1 MPRFSLSPLRLIPS
15 IPSEITRP
23 RYSPSIPIDS
33 VCPELSAVRS
43 QVYPVYF
50 PFLRFMPPVATIS
63 PQCLHCPAER
73 AVMRVLRPSKHHFL
87 SSSSS
92 SLAAYLAPS
101 ISYPLKPRYFHQ
113 TRSSPKDPAIFKNSL
128 QKTLE
133 AHRSSN
139 RASLIRR
146 IPTKP
151 DHSES
156 SPAEVASGDGSS
168 NDSSTADVTLGQ
180 SSSTPRG
187 SKRRLR
193 SIQKSYQPPR
203 TTYAPQLI
211 HWDADPKRGRSV
223 QCPWL
228 DDLDSTRPFS
238 DGLSQ
243 LDAEIKALEKYLSP
257 SPPEEESVHRIT
269 AHIAGL
275 LEGTAPRAPCIIGS
289 WRTGLAMSHSHLDL
303 LLPVPDSIRS
313 NELVRKPSATRPQI
327 LTQHKRLLRGVE
339 QIFQECQSFSNN
351 ITYPFT
357 TVHHETGLRVRFYCG
372 EDIPPM
378 VEYIQDY
385 CAEYPSVRPLYMAVR
400 LLLESQGL
408 CGQGPR
414 SLKPEAL
421 VMLIVAFLKLN
432 HGKFQ
437 RPDGLGERLLA
448 FLQMYGTDVDLTTT
462 GIAVDPPSTFDA
474 DTIRSASRM
483 FSSEPDEVPAHLRGQ
498 RAIINMKKSAV
509 SMGNTAAA
517 TRLCL
522 QNPTNYLDD
531 LGRSCLD
538 TPQLQVAFAR
548 AHGRLR
554 MALKHWEQCAPV
566 TLDHSLLNSILQ
578 VNFDDFN
585 QVRDRLTVGTVDP
598 T

>member
-1 MPRFSLSPLRLIPS
+1 
-15 IPSEITRP
+15 
-23 RYSPSIPIDS
+23 
-33 VCPELSAVRS
+33 
-43 QVYPVYF
+43 
-50 PFLRFMPPVATIS
+50 
-63 PQCLHCPAER
+63 
-73 AVMRVLRPSKHHFL
+73 MRVLCPPKRHLL

-92 SLAAYLAPS
+92 SSVAAYLALS
-101 ISYPLKPRYFHQ
+101 ISSPLKPRYFHQ
-113 TRSSPKDPAIFKNSL
+113 TRSSPKNPAIFKNSL

-146 IPTKP
+146 IPNKP
-151 DHSES
+151 DHSEQ
-156 SPAEVASGDGSS
+156 SPEETATSDGLPS
-168 NDSSTADVTLGQ
+168 DSSTADVILESFLGPK
-180 SSSTPRG
+180 SPR
-187 SKRRLR
+187 RRPHSVR
-193 SIQKSYQPPR
+193 RTDQPPR
-203 TTYAPQLI
+203 STYAPQLI

-223 QCPWL
+223 QCPWW
-228 DDLDSTRPFS
+228 DGWDSTRSFS

-243 LDAEIKALEKYLSP
+243 LDAEIKALGKYLSP
-257 SPPEEESVHRIT
+257 TPPEEETVHQIT

-275 LEGTAPRAPCIIGS
+275 LKGTAPCAPCIIGS

-313 NELVRKPSATRPQI
+313 TERVRKPSATRPQI
-327 LTQHKRLLRGVE
+327 LTQHKRLLRDVE
-339 QIFQECQSFSNN
+339 QTLQERQSFNYKKKDNN
-351 ITYPFT
+351 VYPAT
-357 TVHHETGLRVRFYCG
+357 AVHHSTGLHIRFYCG

-385 CAEYPSVRPLYMAVR
+385 CAEYPSVRPLYMAAR

-408 CGQGPR
+408 CGQNPG

-437 RPDGLGERLLA
+437 RSDGLGERLLG
-448 FLQMYGTDVDLTTT
+448 FLHMYGAEVDLTKT
-462 GIAVDPPSTFDA
+462 GIAVDPPGTFDA
-474 DTIRSASRM
+474 DTIRSANRM
-483 FSSEPDEVPAHLRGQ
+483 FSSQPDEVPAPLRGQ
-498 RAIINMKKSAV
+498 RAIINMKKTAA

-538 TPQLQVAFAR
+538 TPQLQAALAR
-548 AHGRLR
+548 AHERLR
-554 MALKHWEQCAPV
+554 MALSRWEQCSSVNP
-566 TLDHSLLNSILQ
+566 DHSLLSSILQ

-585 QVRDRLTVGTVDP
+585 HVRGRLTAGAVDS

>member
-1 MPRFSLSPLRLIPS
+1 
-15 IPSEITRP
+15 
-23 RYSPSIPIDS
+23 
-33 VCPELSAVRS
+33 
-43 QVYPVYF
+43 
-50 PFLRFMPPVATIS
+50 
-63 PQCLHCPAER
+63 
-73 AVMRVLRPSKHHFL
+73 MRVLCSSNRYLLSF
-87 SSSSS
+87 SSSSV
-92 SLAAYLAPS
+92 AAYLAPS
-101 ISYPLKPRYFHQ
+101 IFSPLKPRYFHQ
-113 TRSSPKDPAIFKNSL
+113 THSTLKNPAIFKNSL

-146 IPTKP
+146 IPNKP
-151 DHSES
+151 DDSEQ
-156 SPAEVASGDGSS
+156 SPAEVATSDGPS
-168 NDSSTADVTLGQ
+168 NGSNTDVTLG
-180 SSSTPRG
+180 SSSTPK
-187 SKRRLR
+187 SPRRKSR
-193 SIQKSYQPPR
+193 SIQKSYPPSR
-203 TTYAPQLI
+203 PSYTPQLI
-211 HWDADPKRGRSV
+211 HWDAEFKRGRPV

-228 DDLDSTRPFS
+228 DGLDSTRSFS

-257 SPPEEESVHRIT
+257 TPPEEERVHRIL

-275 LEGTAPRAPCIIGS
+275 LEGIAPRAPCIIGS

-303 LLPVPDSIRS
+303 LLPVPDSVRS
-313 NELVRKPSATRPQI
+313 TEQVRKPSATRPQI
-327 LTQHKRLLRGVE
+327 LSQHKRLLRDVE
-339 QIFQECQSFSNN
+339 QTLQDFQSFN
-351 ITYPFT
+351 IVYPST
-357 TVHHETGLRVRFYCG
+357 AVHHETGLRVRFSCG

-385 CAEYPSVRPLYMAVR
+385 CAEYPSVRPLYMAAR

-437 RPDGLGERLLA
+437 RSDGLGERLLA
-448 FLQMYGTDVDLTTT
+448 FLQMYGTEVDLTTT
-462 GIAVDPPSTFDA
+462 GIAVDPPGTFDA
-474 DTIRSASRM
+474 DTVRSASRM
-483 FSSEPDEVPAHLRGQ
+483 FTNQPDEIPAHLRGQ
-498 RAIINMKKSAV
+498 RAIINMKKTAA

-538 TPQLQVAFAR
+538 TPQLRAAFAR
-548 AHGRLR
+548 AHERLR
-554 MALKHWEQCAPV
+554 TALDHWDQCAPV
-566 TLDHSLLNSILQ
+566 TLDHSLLNSILE
-578 VNFDDFN
+578 VNFDDFSH
-585 QVRDRLTVGTVDP
+585 VRDRLTVGAVDS